1 MEWSQEVVFE
11 FLDAYENELVIW
23 QPGHPQHKNRNCVND
38 AWLRIKNKLS
48 IQCTI
53 ADLKKKR
60 ESLMASFRPLWR
72 KVKASSRTGSGSED
86 VYKPTWFAFE
96 RMEIFLHGVSVAR
109 STYNSENK
117 SIPFQNWEDSMDE
130 EETEEASLTESASAI
145 GDGGAYVDIRKHT
158 DMKGNDS
165 NENEATTE
173 SASANKEGGIGKSTD
188 SNQKYFKAPLGGA
201 KKSKR
206 KAIDMDET
214 ERRMKEAYDIIKQS
228 QNTDPPKTTLCTAYG
243 QLLTQRL
250 ETLSKLQ
257 RTIVMHEIDNLF
269 FRTTIGYLRP
279 QYQSTSPGPISPASF
294 YLSSSDDTFHT
305 TPSIA
310 SLLTINSLPQH
321 SATSFGH
328 QLPRAHVI
336 PTPTDNDIQYLP
348 SGDNYTCL

>member
-1 MEWSQEVVFE
+1 MEQEVVFE
-11 FLDAYENELVIW
+11 FLDAYENEPVIW

-53 ADLKKKR
+53 ADLKNKK
-60 ESLMASFRPLWR
+60 ESLMASFRPLCR
-72 KVKASSRTGSGSED
+72 KVKASSKTGSGSED

-96 RMEIFLHGVSVAR
+96 RMERFLHGVSVAR
-109 STYNSENK
+109 STYNSEN
-117 SIPFQNWEDSMDE
+117 WEDSMDK

-145 GDGGAYVDIRKHT
+145 GDGGAYADIRKHT
-158 DMKGNDS
+158 DMRGNDN

-173 SASANKEGGIGKSTD
+173 SASANKEGEIGKSTD
-188 SNQKYFKAPLGGA
+188 SNQKHFKAPLGGA

-228 QNTDPPKTTLCTAYG
+228 QNTDPPKTILCTAYG
-243 QLLTQRL
+243 QLVTQRL
-250 ETLSKLQ
+250 ETLSELQ

-269 FRTTIGYLRP
+269 FRTTMGYLGP
-279 QYQSTSPGPISPASF
+279 QYQSASPGPASPASF
-294 YLSSSDDTFHT
+294 YSSSSDDTSHT
-305 TPSIA
+305 TPSIT

-321 SATSFGH
+321 SATSSGH
-328 QLPRAHVI
+328 QPPRAPVI

-348 SGDNYTCL
+348 SGDNYTCI